1 MVSDTRCARSGEI
14 NIAYRVAGEGPFDI
28 VFVPGSGSH
37 VEVAWEVPIFRT
49 WFERFASF
57 ARLIHFDKRGTG
69 MSDAVS
75 PATTLETR
83 MDDVRAVMDA
93 AGSERAA
100 VIGVSEGGPMSV
112 LFAATYPDR
121 AWALVLY
128 GSMAK
133 ETRTPDYPWGDD
145 EGEILQAIAD
155 MTANLSSRQE
165 RLEATAREACPSA
178 GDEEVKALASYFR
191 NAMTPGASA
200 ALARMNLAIDVRD
213 VLRAIRVPTLVLHTP
228 STLGSRSGTA
238 AISRSTFMVQRT
250 SSYRR
255 KDTSHPRQRRG
266 QSSTTWSAFSA
277 VPGMAGPGRRAS
289 PTVCSQPSSSRTS
302 SVRANTP

>member
-69 MSDAVS
+69 MSD
-75 PATTLETR
+75 TLETR

-112 LFAATYPDR
+112 LFAATS
-121 AWALVLY
+121 Y
-128 GSMAK
+128 G
-133 ETRTPDYPWGDD
+133 
-145 EGEILQAIAD
+145 
-155 MTANLSSRQE
+155 
-165 RLEATAREACPSA
+165 
-178 GDEEVKALASYFR
+178 
-191 NAMTPGASA
+191 
-200 ALARMNLAIDVRD
+200 
-213 VLRAIRVPTLVLHTP
+213 
-228 STLGSRSGTA
+228 
-238 AISRSTFMVQRT
+238 
-250 SSYRR
+250 R

-266 QSSTTWSAFSA
+266 QSGDPVRGPRCRCAQGHPRRVAA
-277 VPGMAGPGRRAS
+277 VRRRTLTAIPS
-289 PTVCSQPSSSRTS
+289 PLPIC
-302 SVRANTP
+302 